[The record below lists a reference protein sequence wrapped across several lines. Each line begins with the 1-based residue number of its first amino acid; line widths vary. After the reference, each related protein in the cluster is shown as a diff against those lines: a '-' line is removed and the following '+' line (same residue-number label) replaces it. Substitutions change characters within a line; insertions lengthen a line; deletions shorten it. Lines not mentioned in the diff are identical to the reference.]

1 MRGVMNVSEWGHLW
15 GAATVLFGH
24 EPMEFRVAMVLA
36 AAFTALMAVE
46 GLRASFIPRRTR
58 SMPQPV
64 ITPSHPIAAPVLE
77 PPPQRDA
84 STKVLVAVPGD
95 AAQHLYAPA
104 RKFVQQ
110 NRKRET
116 SKPRA
121 HRNMRPRIRRM
132 VTAHEQDSMPS

>member
-1 MRGVMNVSEWGHLW
+1 MNVSEWGHLW

-24 EPMEFRVAMVLA
+24 EPMELRVAMALA
-36 AAFTALMAVE
+36 AAFAALMVVE

-58 SMPQPV
+58 HVPQPI
-64 ITPSHPIAAPVLE
+64 ITPSQPIAAPVLE
-77 PPPQRDA
+77 PPPQHNA
-84 STKVLVAVPGD
+84 STKILVAAPGD

-104 RKFVQQ
+104 RKFVRQ

-132 VTAHEQDSMPS
+132 VTAHVQDSMPS